1 MPAATTEMLLGGPPG
16 GRGDTSRAPWQKG
29 QGPPTQV
36 PGSAPPACSLCLIS
50 KTEVPPPQRAST
62 KRKENTVCEKLHK
75 IEANDL
81 LQDVLV

>member
-1 MPAATTEMLLGGPPG
+1 MAGEPGPAY
-16 GRGDTSRAPWQKG
+16 
-29 QGPPTQV
+29 
-36 PGSAPPACSLCLIS
+36 PGSRFSITACSLCLIS
-50 KTEVPPPQRAST
+50 KTEIPPPQRAST